1 MALVYFF
8 CVQDF
13 ICKIFIMYY
22 LYRLWVSNPPLPV
35 SQALSDIRLARTIVE
50 RARMMDEI
58 EKQYSPLSE

>member
-1 MALVYFF
+1 MALIYFF

-13 ICKIFIMYY
+13 IYKIFIMYY

-35 SQALSDIRLARTIVE
+35 SQALSDIRLARTIVK